1 MANKLRAAM
10 TIEGKFSEEGL
21 NALSDTDSILTQLA
35 NNLTK
40 DIDMKLEA
48 GAFDFHTIEAETSG
62 NRFKGINRNIR
73 KDWLYKVKSVSKK
86 KPVVI
91 NIDDEL
97 EMLKTGS

>member
-1 MANKLRAAM
+1 
-10 TIEGKFSEEGL
+10 
-21 NALSDTDSILTQLA
+21 
-35 NNLTK
+35 
-40 DIDMKLEA
+40 MKLEA